1 MFQHRV
7 FSLWGLC
14 LLFKHFSI
22 YSISML
28 TRPYHSKKRKYL
40 KDCPLFTC
48 IHMFFMSPIIVWIL
62 GFDHIW
68 YYEQRIIANLCIID
82 LEDYRSECN
91 HVKCTGIWED
101 THLVLTVFFFK
112 LSLLRKGFGIFY
124 LVDFY
129 KIIVYLNK
137 LLKKKLLKIVW
148 IQKKYRQEIKL
159 YVWDRN
165 KISYQFLI
173 CFCTI

>member
-1 MFQHRV
+1 
-7 FSLWGLC
+7 
-14 LLFKHFSI
+14 
-22 YSISML
+22 
-28 TRPYHSKKRKYL
+28 
-40 KDCPLFTC
+40 
-48 IHMFFMSPIIVWIL
+48 MFFMSPIIVWIL

-101 THLVLTVFFFK
+101 THLVLTVFFLK

-137 LLKKKLLKIVW
+137 LLKKKLPKIVW

>member
-1 MFQHRV
+1 MYISRCLNKCITHCKNAVVIQRNFIKYFHFLCFDIE
-7 FSLWGLC
+7 FSLFGACAYC
-14 LLFKHFSI
+14 LNISVSTLFRCLQGHI
-22 YSISML
+22 IV
-28 TRPYHSKKRKYL
+28 KKRKYL

-101 THLVLTVFFFK
+101 THLVLTVFFLNYLFLEK
-112 LSLLRKGFGIFY
+112 VSEFFIWFIFTKSLYIWT
-124 LVDFY
+124 
-129 KIIVYLNK
+129 N
-137 LLKKKLLKIVW
+137 
-148 IQKKYRQEIKL
+148 
-159 YVWDRN
+159 
-165 KISYQFLI
+165 
-173 CFCTI
+173 C

>member
-1 MFQHRV
+1 MFQHRI

-101 THLVLTVFFFK
+101 THLVLTVFFLNYLFLEK
-112 LSLLRKGFGIFY
+112 VSEFFIWFIFTKSLYIWT
-124 LVDFY
+124 
-129 KIIVYLNK
+129 N
-137 LLKKKLLKIVW
+137 
-148 IQKKYRQEIKL
+148 
-159 YVWDRN
+159 
-165 KISYQFLI
+165 
-173 CFCTI
+173 C